1 MSLIAW
7 AILTFVGWASEGTP
21 HHFSSALQMTSQLT
35 KIGYNIL
42 NHYNRTKDMCGQIK
56 YLWIL
61 TSFVVKQKIAVFV
74 VDIYEF
80 FFVDLRKEN
89 NFTLSFYIYLQ
100 TFVIQICSTRNL
112 MNKKTMLLGIT
123 KSYDRMYGLEGAMI
137 GCM

>member
-1 MSLIAW
+1 MA
-7 AILTFVGWASEGTP
+7 E
-21 HHFSSALQMTSQLT
+21 
-35 KIGYNIL
+35 
-42 NHYNRTKDMCGQIK
+42 
-56 YLWIL
+56 
-61 TSFVVKQKIAVFV
+61 QKIAVFV

-89 NFTLSFYIYLQ
+89 NCTLSFYIYLQ

-137 GCM
+137 GLSLIHI